1 MNICPSRP
9 PSCSSLCE
17 MNWGDPEATLVG
29 VSGFRKLELCGSG
42 RKASE
47 WWRLAGDWSISI
59 NVTFAVNGHGSKS
72 SHSPCSKTRHPAAST
87 SQWRGGAMASS
98 SIGYSLFSPTY
109 ISILK
114 TPEPPTNP
122 TTYCPT
128 PNYSLSENVL
138 FLSENFLPKIQHL
151 DLKTPILEE
160 FRGNSRLRLHS
171 IPRHFSNM

>member
-1 MNICPSRP
+1 M
-9 PSCSSLCE
+9 
-17 MNWGDPEATLVG
+17 
-29 VSGFRKLELCGSG
+29 
-42 RKASE
+42 
-47 WWRLAGDWSISI
+47 
-59 NVTFAVNGHGSKS
+59 NGHGSKS

-138 FLSENFLPKIQHL
+138 FLSENFLPKIQNL
-151 DLKTPILEE
+151 ELKTPILEE
-160 FRGNSRLRLHS
+160 FRGNSRLKDFIASQGTSAICRKPPPPKKRKRERKKEEGRWREGRGYLVQWLKGVKRPTD
-171 IPRHFSNM
+171 IATVQRVQKTFS